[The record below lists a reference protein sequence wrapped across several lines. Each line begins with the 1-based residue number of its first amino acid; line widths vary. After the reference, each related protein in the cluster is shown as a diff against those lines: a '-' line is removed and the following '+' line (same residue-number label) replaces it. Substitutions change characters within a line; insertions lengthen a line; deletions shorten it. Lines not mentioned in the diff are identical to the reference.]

1 MNINGEEISD
11 PQKVADSFNTFFG
24 TIAEKTK
31 SKIISTNK
39 SHSDYLNDPNNRSI
53 FLKPT
58 SSTEIANIIIS
69 LNSNKANGPESIS
82 TNILKML
89 APNMSTMLSKI
100 INLSFSTGIFPD
112 CLKLADIVPVHK
124 KESKLLVENYR
135 PISLLSNISKI
146 FEKTIHTRLY
156 SFLEDTKSLYNMQ
169 FGFRSKHSTNH
180 ALIQI
185 TEQIRDALDNG
196 KYSCGIFVDLQKA
209 FDTVDHHILL
219 RKLEHYGI
227 RGSVNNLFKTYLNN
241 RFHSVEILNKTSKQI
256 LLKHGVPQGSVL
268 GPLLFLIYINDL
280 HNAIKHS
287 KVFHFADD
295 TSLINSNISLK
306 KINKQ
311 VNQDLT
317 LLSNW
322 LRANKICLNA
332 KKTEIIIFRSKQKSV
347 KKK

>member
-1 MNINGEEISD
+1 MNINGKETNN
-11 PQKVADSFNTFFG
+11 PQAIADSFNTFFG

-31 SKIISTNK
+31 SKIFHTNK
-39 SHSDYLNDPNNRSI
+39 SHTDYLRDPNNRSL

-58 SSTEIANIIIS
+58 TSTKISNIIMS
-69 LNSNKANGPESIS
+69 LNNKKANGPASIS
-82 TNILKML
+82 TNIIKIL
-89 APNMSTMLSKI
+89 APDMSTMLSKI
-100 INLSFSTGIFPD
+100 INVSFSTGIFPD
-112 CLKLADIVPVHK
+112 CLKLADVVPVHK
-124 KESKLLVENYR
+124 KDSKLIVENYR

-156 SFLEDTKSLYNMQ
+156 SFLEDTKSLYNLQ
-169 FGFRSKHSTNH
+169 FGFRSKHSTDH

-219 RKLEHYGI
+219 RKLEHYGV

-241 RFHSVEILNKTSKQI
+241 RLHSVEILNKRSKQI

-295 TSLINSNISLK
+295 TSLINSNTSLK
-306 KINKQ
+306 KINQQ

-322 LRANKICLNA
+322 LRANKICLNS
-332 KKTEIIIFRSKQKSV
+332 KKTEIVMFRSKQKNI
-347 KKK
+347 